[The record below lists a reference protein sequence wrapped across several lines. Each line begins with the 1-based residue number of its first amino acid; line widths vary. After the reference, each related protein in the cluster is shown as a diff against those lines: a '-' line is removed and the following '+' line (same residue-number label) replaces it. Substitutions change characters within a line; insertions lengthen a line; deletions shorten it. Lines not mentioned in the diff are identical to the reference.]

1 MVGFDRVNRDQSQ
14 LDKLRTVSLQG
25 RHVNDTLVDIGSR
38 LPALRELDLS
48 VRKNVSLIINTGNRL
63 LKQSRKGTVSVEY
76 FLTFCQPFNKEV
88 HT

>member
-25 RHVNDTLVDIGSR
+25 RHVNDTLVDIGTR

-48 VRKNVSLIINTGNRL
+48 VRKNISSKLYTG
-63 LKQSRKGTVSVEY
+63 SR
-76 FLTFCQPFNKEV
+76 
-88 HT
+88 H